1 MAICLSVIGI
11 LAAENMNTLLVV
23 IMMVFLA
30 VYQLTLGT
38 YCWVYLGAVACD
50 EGLSIGTGVIWFGVL
65 ILTVSTNTMFDKMG
79 SAGVFFF
86 FAAGSFA
93 SAVFFFFFLKE
104 TKGLSREE
112 TQALYS
118 NHQRNST
125 AGSDDTRNLLANKKN
140 SIGGTITESQI
151 LDSP

>member
-1 MAICLSVIGI
+1 MAICLGVIGI

-65 ILTVSTNTMFDKMG
+65 ILTVSTNKAQEDGRTY
-79 SAGVFFF
+79 
-86 FAAGSFA
+86 
-93 SAVFFFFFLKE
+93 
-104 TKGLSREE
+104 THKGLARRTFARNWQLSDDAVVENVLDVLCKFYIE
-112 TQALYS
+112 LLNFILKFVPYS
-118 NHQRNST
+118 NV
-125 AGSDDTRNLLANKKN
+125 
-140 SIGGTITESQI
+140 
-151 LDSP
+151 